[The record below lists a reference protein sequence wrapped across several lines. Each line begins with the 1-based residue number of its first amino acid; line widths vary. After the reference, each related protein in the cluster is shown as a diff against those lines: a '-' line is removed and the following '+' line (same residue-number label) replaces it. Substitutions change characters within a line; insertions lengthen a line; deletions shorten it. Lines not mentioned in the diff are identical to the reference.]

1 MKKVL
6 VLGGTGFI
14 GSYLIPYLSKSGYEI
29 YLLTRNPEKAKKFSS
44 KIKIIKGNP
53 LQLKDWSEIAKKVDI
68 AINLV
73 GQNIFGRWTKKYKEL
88 ILESRIKSTENIVFA
103 LKSGAILVNASAV
116 GYYGNKGEE
125 LVTEESKPGNDFLSK
140 VCIEWEKK
148 AFAGKEKDLKVIILR
163 ISVVLGKGGM
173 FARILPIFKLGLG
186 GTIGNG
192 KQWFPWIHIEDLV
205 QAIHFLIQKPYEGIY
220 NLVSPNPVTNKEFT
234 KILAKILKRPA
245 FLKIPDLILKFILGE
260 VSQLAIAS
268 IKAYPKGLLSL
279 GFNFKFPYLEE
290 SLRDLIKREN
300 L

>member
-29 YLLTRNPEKAKKFSS
+29 YLLTRNPGKAKKFSS

-68 AINLV
+68 AINLA

-103 LKSGAILVNASAV
+103 LKPGAILVNASAV
-116 GYYGNKGEE
+116 GYY
-125 LVTEESKPGNDFLSK
+125 GNDFLSK

-148 AFAGKEKDLKVIILR
+148 ALAGKEKNLKVIILR
-163 ISVVLGKGGM
+163 IGVVLGKGGM

-186 GTIGNG
+186 GTIGKG

-205 QAIHFLIQKPYEGIY
+205 RAIHFLIQKPYEGIY
-220 NLVSPNPVTNKEFT
+220 NLVSPNPATNEEFT

-245 FLKIPDLILKFILGE
+245 FLKIPDLILKLILGE

-268 IKAYPKGLLSL
+268 IKAYPNGLLSL
-279 GFNFKFPYLEE
+279 GFNFKFPCLEE
-290 SLRDLIKREN
+290 ALRDLIKREN